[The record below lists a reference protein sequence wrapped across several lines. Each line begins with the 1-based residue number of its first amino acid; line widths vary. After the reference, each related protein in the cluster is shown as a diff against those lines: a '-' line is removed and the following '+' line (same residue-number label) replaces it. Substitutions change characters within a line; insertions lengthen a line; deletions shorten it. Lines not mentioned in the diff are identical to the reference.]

1 MMSNMESLR
10 QGILGELARLAPE
23 GSRYS
28 VIIDTAHYGCVIVDL
43 NLPGVP
49 AIELAAPRL
58 LERLRD
64 KRATWA
70 WLEELAVYQGLC
82 RVLRRLSPEA
92 LPPVLTVQ
100 GKVWQLDLRDG
111 KTPVCGIDPYKL
123 LLWLEAGEVTWQVLK
138 DFCQLKAGKKA
149 LVQSQLALDV
159 PQPKRS
165 HYEH

>member
-1 MMSNMESLR
+1 MTRNMESLR
-10 QGILGELARLAPE
+10 QGILSELARLAPE
-23 GSRYS
+23 GSRYE
-28 VIIDTAHYGCVIVDL
+28 VIIDTTHYGCVIVDL

-49 AIELAAPRL
+49 AIEMAAPRL

-70 WLEELAVYQGLC
+70 WLAELAVYQGLC

-92 LPPVLTVQ
+92 LPPLVSVQ

-111 KTPVCGIDPYKL
+111 KTPVCVIDPYKILRL
-123 LLWLEAGEVTWQVLK
+123 LESGQATWSALQ
-138 DFCQLKAGKKA
+138 DFCLIKAGKKTP
-149 LVQSQLALDV
+149 VQTQLALDV
-159 PQPKRS
+159 PQSRRS